1 MEFTTAFTIQHR
13 NGEGLCCRIPAPAFY
28 LLSMFQR
35 IYLAGWT
42 LLLLLFAV
50 QTAPRFCIDLE
61 HGRIPSPS
69 PTSSMDRRLA
79 PLLQIPRPTA
89 TLTNTL
95 MQLPDDCSL
104 IIVYPKDSE
113 ECDFVRC
120 AIGYLSWP
128 RKIGEVRLALG
139 ENSRPVV
146 SEHTAFLFCG
156 LAAPNVPNTQRTQI
170 GPNVV
175 LLSAPTFG

>member
-1 MEFTTAFTIQHR
+1 
-13 NGEGLCCRIPAPAFY
+13 
-28 LLSMFQR
+28 MFRR

-61 HGRIPSPS
+61 HGRIPDAS
-69 PTSSMDRRLA
+69 PTSSMDRRLG
-79 PLLQIPRPTA
+79 PLLQIPWPTA

-95 MQLPDDCSL
+95 AQLPDDCSL
-104 IIVYPKDSE
+104 VIVYPKDSE

-146 SEHTAFLFCG
+146 SEHTAFVFCG
-156 LAAPNVPNTQRTQI
+156 SLLPNFPNAQRTQI

-175 LLSAPTFG
+175 LLSAPRFR

>member
-1 MEFTTAFTIQHR
+1 
-13 NGEGLCCRIPAPAFY
+13 
-28 LLSMFQR
+28 
-35 IYLAGWT
+35 
-42 LLLLLFAV
+42 
-50 QTAPRFCIDLE
+50 
-61 HGRIPSPS
+61 
-69 PTSSMDRRLA
+69 MDRRLG
-79 PLLQIPRPTA
+79 PLLQIPWPTA

-95 MQLPDDCSL
+95 AQLPDDCSL
-104 IIVYPKDSE
+104 VIVYPKDSE

-156 LAAPNVPNTQRTQI
+156 LPLPNVPNAQRTQI

-175 LLSAPTFG
+175 LLSAP